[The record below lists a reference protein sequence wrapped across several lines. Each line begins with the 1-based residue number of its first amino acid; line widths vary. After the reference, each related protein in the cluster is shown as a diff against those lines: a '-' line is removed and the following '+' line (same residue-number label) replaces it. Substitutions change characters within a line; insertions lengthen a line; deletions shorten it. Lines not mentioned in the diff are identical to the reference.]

1 MKKIVIFVLSVIVS
15 LSFFACKEHDQS
27 CLYEL
32 MEYNSHTKQC
42 ECMQLLDIENAPA
55 LKHND
60 YNTVLAVNQNFYYAS
75 IDNEDYPYY
84 SHEGDTIM
92 FYGNVG
98 KVEHSY
104 PDSTWVRLSID
115 DVSGGFGIGRSLIA
129 ECPVAQFEGID
140 TTSQCY
146 VTGVLTF
153 DLGTSH
159 IEWPIGALAPGHCET
174 RRFFLNIVDI
184 HN

>member
-1 MKKIVIFVLSVIVS
+1 MKKIVIFVFSAIVS
-15 LSFFACKEHDQS
+15 LSFLACKEHDQS

-75 IDNEDYPYY
+75 VDNRDYPYY
-84 SHEGDTIM
+84 SHEGDTLM

-98 KVEHSY
+98 RIEYSY
-104 PDSTWVRLSID
+104 PDSTWVRLHFHD
-115 DVSGGFGIGRSLIA
+115 TYEGTGIRHSLIA
-129 ECPVAQFEGID
+129 DCPRTQLNGID
-140 TTSQCY
+140 LTSQCY
-146 VTGVLTF
+146 VKGVLAFGEITDHFQYLNSLPPGTCESCMLRF
-153 DLGTSH
+153 D
-159 IEWPIGALAPGHCET
+159 
-174 RRFFLNIVDI
+174 IVDI